1 MGIYLDDA
9 ATSRPND
16 NVIHAVHTYMDIR
29 WGNPSAT
36 YSLSSHPADTITE
49 VRRLVKDYINAS
61 PVDSVVF
68 TSGGSESNSWAI
80 QGWVKAMWSHPKSTV
95 LITSNIEHASVMD
108 CVTDMTR
115 CWFIDSKPK
124 IVHVDHEG
132 FVRLNELKNILD
144 QHQDCNIL
152 VSIQFA
158 NNEIGTIQHI
168 KEISD
173 LVHRYGG
180 VFHTDAVQAFGHIPI
195 DVQELG
201 IDMLS
206 ASGHKIG
213 APKGVGLLYIRN
225 GIELAPLIYGKQ
237 NDGLRGGTENV
248 AGIAGFGVA
257 LNNCRADIG
266 YELRLTLLRNNLLS
280 LLKPLN
286 IKVNG
291 SLTERLPNNLSI
303 TFCGDVSAD
312 NLVYLLDTCGV
323 YIGTGAACNS
333 TSIKGSHVLRAIGL
347 NDFEN
352 MKTIRL
358 TLPRDI
364 TMEELEQAAKLIKQQ
379 VMLMTIDENNSVC
392 ARDVF

>member
-36 YSLSSHPADTITE
+36 YSLSSHPATTITD
-49 VRRLVKDYINAS
+49 VKRLVKNYINAS

-80 QGWVKAMWSHPKSTV
+80 QGWVKAMWATEKPIAI
-95 LITSNIEHASVMD
+95 ITSNIEHASVLD
-108 CVTDMTR
+108 CVLDMTR
-115 CWFIDSKPK
+115 CWMIDGKPN
-124 IVHVDHEG
+124 IVRVNHEG
-132 FVRLNELKNILD
+132 FVRLDELEQMLEKC
-144 QHQDCNIL
+144 QYCNVL

-168 KEISD
+168 KEISN

-213 APKGVGLLYIRN
+213 APKGVGFLYIRN

-237 NDGLRGGTENV
+237 NYGLRGGTDNV

-257 LNNCRADIG
+257 LNNCRSDID

-303 TFCGDVSAD
+303 TFSGDVSAD

-347 NDFEN
+347 NDFDN

-379 VMLMTIDENNSVC
+379 VMLMTIDENDSVY